1 MSTSSATTT
10 TSKRAVVPAW
20 QQWVRWLY
28 LGTAVL
34 VGTAIVGQ
42 VFFAGAAVLVN
53 PVYWTAHRGLG
64 NTIEFLALA
73 LVLVGLGTR
82 LSWRVQGLGGLLYVL
97 MLLQYVFLYLMP
109 QAGLPLLRALH
120 AVNALALFGVTCV
133 LIVQVWR
140 QVRSRQ
146 YVGGERIVTG

>member
-10 TSKRAVVPAW
+10 TGTRAVVPAW
-20 QQWVRWLY
+20 QQCVRWLY
-28 LGTAVL
+28 LGTAVF
-34 VGTAIVGQ
+34 VGVAIVGQ

-53 PVYWTAHRGLG
+53 PAYWAAHRGLG

-109 QAGLPLLRALH
+109 GIGLPMLRALH

-133 LIVQVWR
+133 LIVQIWR
-140 QVRSRQ
+140 QVRGQ
-146 YVGGERIVTG
+146 AYVSQERSISG

>member
-10 TSKRAVVPAW
+10 TSTRGVVPAW

-34 VGTAIVGQ
+34 VGAAIVGQ

-53 PVYWTAHRGLG
+53 PAYWAAHRGLG

-133 LIVQVWR
+133 LGMQIWR
-140 QVRSRQ
+140 QVRSRGYMGQ
-146 YVGGERIVTG
+146 ERSITG

>member
-10 TSKRAVVPAW
+10 TSTRAVVPAW

-34 VGTAIVGQ
+34 VGVAIVGQ

-53 PVYWTAHRGLG
+53 PAYWAAHQGLG
-64 NTIEFLALA
+64 NAIEFLALV

-82 LSWRVQGLGGLLYVL
+82 LPWRVQGLGGLLYVL

-133 LIVQVWR
+133 LSVQIWR
-140 QVRSRQ
+140 QVRGRGYVRQ
-146 YVGGERIVTG
+146 ERNVAE

>member
-10 TSKRAVVPAW
+10 TRGKVVVPAW
-20 QQWVRWLY
+20 QQWVRWFY
-28 LGTAVL
+28 LGAAVL
-34 VGTAIVGQ
+34 LAVAIVGQ
-42 VFFAGAAVLVN
+42 VFFAGAAVLVS
-53 PVYWTAHRGLG
+53 PTYWAAHRGMG

-82 LSWRVQGLGGLLYVL
+82 LPWRVQGLGGLLYVL

-120 AVNALALFGVTCV
+120 AVNALALFGVACM
-133 LIVQVWR
+133 LIVQIWR
-140 QVRSRQ
+140 QVRSRE
-146 YVGGERIVTG
+146 YVSQDGSMSG

>member
-1 MSTSSATTT
+1 MSTGSATTT
-10 TSKRAVVPAW
+10 TSTRVVVPAW

-28 LGTAVL
+28 LGAAVL
-34 VGTAIVGQ
+34 VGAAIIGQ

-53 PVYWTAHRGLG
+53 PAYWAAHRGLG

-133 LIVQVWR
+133 LIVQTWR
-140 QVRSRQ
+140 QVRSRR
-146 YVGGERIVTG
+146 YVRQERSMTG

>member
-1 MSTSSATTT
+1 
-10 TSKRAVVPAW
+10 
-20 QQWVRWLY
+20 
-28 LGTAVL
+28 
-34 VGTAIVGQ
+34 
-42 VFFAGAAVLVN
+42 VN
-53 PVYWTAHRGLG
+53 PAYWAAHRGMG
-64 NTIEFLALA
+64 NTIEFFALA

-133 LIVQVWR
+133 LIVQIWR
-140 QVRSRQ
+140 QLRSRGYASQ
-146 YVGGERIVTG
+146 ERNITG

>member
-10 TSKRAVVPAW
+10 PSKQVTVPAW
-20 QQWVRWLY
+20 QQWIRWLY
-28 LGTAVL
+28 LGAAVL
-34 VGTAIVGQ
+34 IGASLVGQ

-53 PVYWTAHRGLG
+53 PAYWAAHRGMG

-82 LSWRVQGLGGLLYVL
+82 LPWRVQGLGGLLYGL

-109 QAGLPLLRALH
+109 QVGLPLLRALH

-140 QVRSRQ
+140 QVRGRD
-146 YVGGERIVTG
+146 YVSQERSVTG

>member
-10 TSKRAVVPAW
+10 TSTRAVVPAW

-28 LGTAVL
+28 LGAAVL
-34 VGTAIVGQ
+34 VGAAIIGQ

-53 PVYWTAHRGLG
+53 PAYWAAHRGLG

-133 LIVQVWR
+133 LIVQIWR
-140 QVRSRQ
+140 QVRSRRN
-146 YVGGERIVTG
+146 VGQERSMTG

>member
-10 TSKRAVVPAW
+10 TRGQVVVPAW
-20 QQWVRWLY
+20 QQWVRWFY
-28 LGTAVL
+28 LGAAVL
-34 VGTAIVGQ
+34 LAVAIVGQ
-42 VFFAGAAVLVN
+42 VFFAGAAVLVS
-53 PVYWTAHRGLG
+53 PTYWAAHRGMG

-82 LSWRVQGLGGLLYVL
+82 LPWRVQGLGGLLYVL

-120 AVNALALFGVTCV
+120 AVNALALFGVACV
-133 LIVQVWR
+133 LIVQIWR
-140 QVRSRQ
+140 QVRGREYVRQ
-146 YVGGERIVTG
+146 EGSMTG